1 MRKNKALALAL
12 AAAMTASMTPITAM
26 ADETE
31 GLTSYYTYQTA
42 VNEMET
48 FCVQNAQNA
57 KELQVLTNC
66 IDGLLSM
73 NTKGELIPGVAK
85 EWGTE
90 DNGKTW
96 TFKLRDDATWVDY
109 QGNEMAKLTAMDF
122 AYGLE
127 FTLNYWKN
135 GATNTSMPIELIEGA
150 SEYYEYTKGLDEETA
165 MNIDIQEFLDMTGI
179 SVPDDYTFV
188 VS

>member
-57 KELQVLTNC
+57 KEMQVLTNC

-73 NTKGELIPGVAK
+73 NTKGELIP
-85 EWGTE
+85 
-90 DNGKTW
+90 
-96 TFKLRDDATWVDY
+96 
-109 QGNEMAKLTAMDF
+109 DF
-122 AYGLE
+122 C
-127 FTLNYWKN
+127 K
-135 GATNTSMPIELIEGA
+135 
-150 SEYYEYTKGLDEETA
+150 
-165 MNIDIQEFLDMTGI
+165 
-179 SVPDDYTFV
+179 
-188 VS
+188 